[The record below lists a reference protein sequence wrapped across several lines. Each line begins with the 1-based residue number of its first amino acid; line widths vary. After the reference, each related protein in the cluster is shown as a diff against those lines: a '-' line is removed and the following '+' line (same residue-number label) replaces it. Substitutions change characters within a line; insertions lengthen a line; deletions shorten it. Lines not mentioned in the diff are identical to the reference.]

1 MKLDLIYRLLGYA
14 VAAILLRYAALQT
27 EIWIFWSESGYLD
40 RYFPAW
46 WITLAGAMAVMAMV
60 LFMPAVL
67 PERHRGTSFVWL
79 RLSIALFLLWFFWH
93 WCKRDGWI
101 FHDWVAHPYLGEC
114 SGAHGGDLFLALLV
128 TVGYASLPLMG
139 WQLNRWKEWKRMC
152 PPAERQRTIVR
163 RTKIA
168 AIVAGLIAAILT
180 VATIIL
186 VRDPQ
191 KEQREA
197 IKSTL
202 RPRGA
207 LFSYTAP
214 RRVRSIPLVGGIIS
228 DLLYKCGVMEF
239 SGILAIGDPVQDDD
253 LRVLSGY
260 RNLQSITLE
269 GTKIT
274 DDGVKY
280 LSDVP
285 NLAWVNVNKCQIT
298 DACIQD
304 LMRIERLSTLFVKET
319 QISRTGATRLKAA
332 LHDGTVLVTKEPN
345 NTSDG
350 IRQPADGSPKPSR

>member
-1 MKLDLIYRLLGYA
+1 MMKRDLIYRLLGYA

-114 SGAHGGDLFLALLV
+114 SGAHGGDLFLTLLV
-128 TVGYASLPLMG
+128 TVGYAALPLMG

-168 AIVAGLIAAILT
+168 SIVAGLIAAILT

-228 DLLYKCGVMEF
+228 DLLYKCGIMEF
-239 SGILAIGDPVQDDD
+239 SGILAIDDPVENED
-253 LRVLSGY
+253 LQVLSGY
-260 RNLQSITLE
+260 KTLTDITVE
-269 GTKIT
+269 KSKVT
-274 DDGVKY
+274 DAGIKH
-280 LSDVP
+280 LISVP
-285 NLAWVNVNKCQIT
+285 NLRWVNLNGCQVT
-298 DACIQD
+298 DASIRD
-304 LMRIERLSTLFVKET
+304 IIRIPRLEVLFIEKTEITERGVGLLRRALPGCSIHET
-319 QISRTGATRLKAA
+319 KKPNQASQ
-332 LHDGTVLVTKEPN
+332 VTARKLAEPE
-345 NTSDG
+345 
-350 IRQPADGSPKPSR
+350 R